1 MRTIKVANTE
11 SGNSVKKI
19 LVNRSRSG
27 LINPLKKNLGPIST
41 RVFVSPDNRT
51 NIEFKNMDS

>member
-1 MRTIKVANTE
+1 MRTIKFANTE
-11 SGNSVKKI
+11 SSNSVKKI

-27 LINPLKKNLGPIST
+27 LLTPLKKNLGPIST

-51 NIEFKNMDS
+51 NIGFKNIDS